1 MHPSELK
8 NQALV
13 AAAQARLDGF
23 SATAEAFLL
32 LANACAVEA
41 QNLHANLSKTSE
53 RNVPTSTLERVLIFE
68 IIH

>member
-13 AAAQARLDGF
+13 AAAKAQLDGF

-32 LANACAVEA
+32 LANACAIEA
-41 QNLHANLSKTSE
+41 QDLQANFSNTTE
-53 RNVPTSTLERVLIFE
+53 RNPPSAALARVGFFE
-68 IIH
+68 FVH